1 MNMSK
6 QILIGIISCLL
17 INPTFGQIKKHSINF
32 SASFNGGKYGS
43 VSGVQTSQITTFNT
57 GFSIDSRIDYY
68 FTDNLFIG
76 VGFDFTKETKSVTN
90 ELILNNYYQGT
101 YRTNH
106 NLIYSPVI
114 RFGWTKPIVDKLYA
128 SIAFNAAYSRL
139 AQSTD
144 DFSCEGKM
152 IIPNFMSS
160 TNIDKPIISPLTNSK
175 TNNDLIGLSINPEIK
190 YFLNKNFGI
199 SVGLG
204 GFDYVIYDFQSQN
217 NMWLLNLN
225 PTNWKFG
232 IEILF

>member
-1 MNMSK
+1 MNMLK

-17 INPTFGQIKKHSINF
+17 INPTFGQIKKQSINF
-32 SASFNGGKYGS
+32 STSFNGGKYVS
-43 VSGVQTSQITTFNT
+43 VSGVQTSQITTFNS

-68 FTDNLFIG
+68 FTDNLFVG
-76 VGFDFTKETKSVTN
+76 VGYEFTKETKSVTK
-90 ELILNNYYQGT
+90 ELMLNNYYQGT
-101 YRTNH
+101 FRTNH
-106 NLIYSPVI
+106 NLIHSPVL
-114 RFGWTKPIVDKLYA
+114 RFGWTKPIINRFYG
-128 SIAFNAAYSRL
+128 SIALNAAYSRL

-144 DFSCEGKM
+144 DFSCEGEM
-152 IIPNFMSS
+152 SIPNFMSS
-160 TNIDKPIISPLTNSK
+160 TNLAYPVISPLTNSK

-204 GFDYVIYDFQSQN
+204 GFDYVIYDFQFKN